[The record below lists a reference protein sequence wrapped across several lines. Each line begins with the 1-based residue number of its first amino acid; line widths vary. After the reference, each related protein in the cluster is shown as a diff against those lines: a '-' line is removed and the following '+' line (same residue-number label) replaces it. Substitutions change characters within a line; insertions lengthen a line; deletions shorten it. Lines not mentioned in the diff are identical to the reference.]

1 MIIKIVKPYS
11 IWKEI
16 DHMKKELQQI
26 IGYIVGGSL
35 VLLIIPYGIY
45 SAAKYFDPILGIEL
59 LQIEQLKITLACVLF
74 LIGFI
79 FGIWSILIQNT
90 IGKGGPL
97 QVANIE
103 ISPKTQNL
111 IISGP
116 YKYTRNPMLF
126 GACLMYFALAV
137 YLNSMIAVIIVLLFM
152 ICMLVFVK
160 LSEEKRLLKDFGKSY
175 EGYRGKV
182 PMFIPWIP
190 KK

>member
-1 MIIKIVKPYS
+1 V
-11 IWKEI
+11 
-16 DHMKKELQQI
+16 KKELQQI

-45 SAAKYFDPILGIEL
+45 SAAKHFDPILGIEL
-59 LQIEQLKITLACVLF
+59 LQIEQLKIALACVLF

-79 FGIWSILIQNT
+79 FGIWSIVIQNT
-90 IGKGGPL
+90 IGKGGPV
-97 QVANIE
+97 QVANVE

-111 IISGP
+111 VVSGP

-126 GACLMYFALAV
+126 GACLMFFAFAV
-137 YLNSMIAVIIVLLFM
+137 YLNSIIAVIIVVLFM
-152 ICMLVFVK
+152 IFMLVFVK

-175 EGYRGKV
+175 EEYRGKV
-182 PMFIPWIP
+182 SMFIPWIP